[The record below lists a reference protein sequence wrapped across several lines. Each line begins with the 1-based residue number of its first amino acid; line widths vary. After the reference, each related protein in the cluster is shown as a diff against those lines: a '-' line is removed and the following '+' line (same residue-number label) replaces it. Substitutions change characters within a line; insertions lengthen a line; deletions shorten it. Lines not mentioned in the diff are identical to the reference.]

1 MPSRPIKILPQFF
14 CGSLLCAPRC
24 AKGCEHKINIITLFY
39 RNNSKISIV
48 YTCFLQYIQRL
59 YSRQRIDIRAFLT
72 VGAFLQNLGALILGK
87 FCVLTKRGF
96 ETILDVTPQL
106 SLCCVALKK
115 LWVKR
120 ENGRLKTHLSPGT
133 EKGLPQN
140 SSFCDR
146 PFVYLIALSAF
157 YFLMM
162 FSHQRCMIAAISAR
176 VAVPVGARRPPFL
189 PFSTPAPTAHCRAG
203 IAYSLACRTST

>member
-1 MPSRPIKILPQFF
+1 MPSRPIKILPQFL
-14 CGSLLCAPRC
+14 CGSLFCAPRC

-96 ETILDVTPQL
+96 EAILDVTPQL
-106 SLCCVALKK
+106 SLCGVALDEAG
-115 LWVKR
+115 KR
-120 ENGRLKTHLSPGT
+120 TLK
-133 EKGLPQN
+133 
-140 SSFCDR
+140 D
-146 PFVYLIALSAF
+146 PFFLRARKRVCHRILHSATDPLF
-157 YFLMM
+157 ILLLY
-162 FSHQRCMIAAISAR
+162 
-176 VAVPVGARRPPFL
+176 L
-189 PFSTPAPTAHCRAG
+189 PF
-203 IAYSLACRTST
+203 IF